1 MSELYDAIGE
11 KYAGWKETPI
21 PTYTEVPTVKRL
33 LSGQIEGKSVLDLAC
48 GTGYYSRLFKQ
59 WGAAK
64 VVGVDV
70 SETMVAAAREA
81 EAKAPL
87 GIEYRVAD
95 AANLPVLGSFDL
107 ATATYL
113 LHYAETPEAMRRMCR
128 NISANLKPDGLL
140 MALLPEPDY
149 VMGRGDTERYG
160 FTYRLVTSGP
170 DWMLVHADVHTN
182 PPFSI
187 EYRHWARN
195 VFEEAL
201 RSAGFADLRWHPFK
215 VSPEGLAK
223 FGPGYWRDL
232 IENPMS
238 TILTAR
244 LPVSSHR

>member
-1 MSELYDAIGE
+1 MSAQYDAIGE
-11 KYAGWKETPI
+11 TYVGWKETPI
-21 PTYTEVPTVKRL
+21 PTYTEVPTVRKL
-33 LSGQIEGKSVLDLAC
+33 LAGRIEGRSVLDLAC
-48 GTGYYSRLFKQ
+48 GTGYYSRLFTQ

-81 EAKAPL
+81 EAKVPL
-87 GIEYRVAD
+87 GIDYRVAD
-95 AANLPVLGSFDL
+95 AAKLTRLGSFDL

-128 NISANLKPDGLL
+128 NIAANLTQGGLL

-160 FTYRLVTSGP
+160 FTYRLVASDK
-170 DWMLVHADVHTN
+170 DWRLVHADVHTN

-187 EYRHWARN
+187 EYRHWVRE

-201 RSAGFADLRWHPFK
+201 RSAGFTDLRWHPFE

-223 FGPGYWRDL
+223 FGEAYWRDL
-232 IENPMS
+232 LANPMS

-244 LPVSSHR
+244 LPSPSHR